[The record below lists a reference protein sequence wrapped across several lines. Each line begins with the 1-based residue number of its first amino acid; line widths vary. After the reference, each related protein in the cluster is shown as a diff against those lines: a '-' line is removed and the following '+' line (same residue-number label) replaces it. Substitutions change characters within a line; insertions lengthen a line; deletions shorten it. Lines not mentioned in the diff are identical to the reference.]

1 MAVPAEDEGVALADI
16 SSIEK
21 LTSLNDISR
30 LLHET
35 VARERGLEAE
45 LDQLLSR
52 RGELEQN
59 LLSLH
64 ASSREVSSLV
74 TGQFLLTPLH
84 SSQASCMWMTTST
97 RECIADT
104 RGHTSRG

>member
-1 MAVPAEDEGVALADI
+1 MAVPAEDEGAPFADI

-52 RGELEQN
+52 RGELEQK

-64 ASSREVSSLV
+64 ASSREVSG
-74 TGQFLLTPLH
+74 T
-84 SSQASCMWMTTST
+84 
-97 RECIADT
+97 
-104 RGHTSRG
+104 